1 MKKVLLKGP
10 VFTSS
15 GYGVH
20 SRQVFKALKSRSD
33 IDLYVLPTRW
43 GNTSWILNV
52 EFNNNIIKD
61 LLEYSKKFKESIEF
75 DESYQ
80 VLLPNEWSNIAKKNV
95 GITAGFEADIVK
107 EEWIDFCN
115 MMNIVIT
122 PSEFTRLSFVK
133 TSEEFN
139 KKLLTEIKV
148 INEWYYRQF
157 DDSKETKQTA
167 KFLDD
172 LTFKDNILII
182 GQITSTNEVSDRKN
196 IIKTINTTLKAIEDL
211 NVGLVL
217 KVNIGKNSSLYR
229 NKVIEEVKSKIN
241 STLHNRITFLF
252 GNFSIAEMNYLYSCK
267 NISCMVSGTRA
278 EGWGLP
284 FLESA
289 ACGLPIIATDYS
301 AYKEFLEEDFLK
313 VKYELV
319 VFNSD
324 PNFTDIGKNP
334 KWAEFCKEDMI
345 LKIHEFFNNKSKYRN
360 IAVNRQKII
369 KQKYSFDSIL
379 DNYKNFFKSSF

>member
-10 VFTSS
+10 VFTNS

-20 SRQVFKALKSRSD
+20 SRQVFKALKSRND
-33 IDLYVLPTRW
+33 IDLYVLPTKW
-43 GNTSWILNV
+43 GNTSWILNI
-52 EFNNNIIKD
+52 EFDNNIIKN
-61 LLEYSKKFKESIEF
+61 LLEFSKKFKENIDF

-80 VLLPNEWSNIAKKNV
+80 VLLPNEWSNIAKKNI

-115 MMNIVIT
+115 MMNAVIT

-133 TSEEFN
+133 TSKESG
-139 KKLLTEIKV
+139 KKLLTPIKV
-148 INEWYYRQF
+148 INEWYYSQF
-157 DDSKETKQTA
+157 DNIKDTDYKIS
-167 KFLDD
+167 FLND
-172 LTFKDNILII
+172 LTFKENILVI

-196 IIKTINTTLKAIEDL
+196 IIKTINTSLEAIKDL
-211 NVGLVL
+211 DVGLVL

-229 NKVIEEVKSKIN
+229 NKVIEEIKSKVKSEF
-241 STLHNRITFLF
+241 HNKITFLF
-252 GNFSIAEMNYLYSCK
+252 GNFSIEEMNYLYSCK

-289 ACGLPIIATDYS
+289 ACSLPIIATDYS
-301 AYKEFLEEDFLK
+301 AYKEFLEDDFIK
-313 VKYELV
+313 IKYNLV
-319 VFNSD
+319 IFNSD
-324 PNFTDIGKNP
+324 PNFVDIGKNP
-334 KWAEFCKEDMI
+334 RWAEFDKEDMI
-345 LKIHEFFNNKSKYRN
+345 KKIQEFFKNKSKYNN
-360 IAVNRQKII
+360 IALKRQKII

-379 DNYKNFFKSSF
+379 DNYKNFFKSNF